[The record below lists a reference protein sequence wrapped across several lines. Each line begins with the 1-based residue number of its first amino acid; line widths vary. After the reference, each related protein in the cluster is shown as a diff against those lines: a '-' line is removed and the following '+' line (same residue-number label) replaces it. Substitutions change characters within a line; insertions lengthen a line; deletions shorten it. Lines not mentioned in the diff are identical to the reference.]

1 MAEPRAAKPPDHP
14 GVIAF
19 PPLIWLVNAVISVLL
34 HLLMPVPIMRDGAC
48 LVCGIIFI
56 ILAPTLALSA
66 FRTMKAAGTNI
77 LPSKPA
83 LTIVRSGPFRFTR
96 NPMYLSLCLL
106 QVALGFFLNDWI
118 TLLFVVPLA
127 LIFHYGVILRE
138 ERYLS
143 AKFGEPYLEY
153 KREVRRWI

>member
-19 PPLIWLVNAVISVLL
+19 PPLIWLVNAIISVVV
-34 HLLMPVPIMRDGAC
+34 HLLMPVPIMRYGAC

-83 LTIVRSGPFRFTR
+83 LAIVGSGPFRFTR
-96 NPMYLSLCLL
+96 NRCNRSLGLL
-106 QVALGFFLNDWI
+106 QAALGFFFKD
-118 TLLFVVPLA
+118 
-127 LIFHYGVILRE
+127 GLRW
-138 ERYLS
+138 L
-143 AKFGEPYLEY
+143 
-153 KREVRRWI
+153 